1 MLNALTRGVQAPR
14 SQKAVIREYEGGVKF
29 WNGGSSLTV
38 FWESY
43 RSRRNWQDLEGS
55 PKAGEWSV

>member
-43 RSRRNWQDLEGS
+43 RSRRNWQDLEGG
-55 PKAGEWSV
+55 P